1 MSAIA
6 APSRR
11 RPPILAVAAIAAAV
25 GLTFAGS
32 SVSAHVNRTVGPYT
46 ILVILVEEPTF
57 QDNHAG
63 FQFWVHRGDMAVT
76 GLEQTVQASAVG
88 HDTSDQLVVPPLDAS
103 GWYVLDHTGAGT
115 AFDPLGGGPWLLRLT
130 GAIDGTALDEPFAV
144 TFPGYPRV
152 GSANAAPAAN
162 ATVATTRAD
171 SVPWLAVAVAAL
183 ALIGA
188 AVTWLGLRRRR
199 SRTAILGPD
208 ATAGDPHRGA
218 VPGP

>member
-6 APSRR
+6 ALSRR
-11 RPPILAVAAIAAAV
+11 RPPVRALAAVAAALGLAFAAP
-25 GLTFAGS
+25 L
-32 SVSAHVNRTVGPYT
+32 VSAHVNRTVGPYT

-63 FQFWVHRGDMAVT
+63 FQFWVHRGDTPVT

-88 HDTSDQLVVPPLDAS
+88 HETSDQLVVPPLDAS
-103 GWYVLDHTGAGT
+103 GWYVLDDTSAGA

-130 GAIDGTALDEPFAV
+130 GAIDGTPLDEPFAV

-152 GSANAAPAAN
+152 GGANPAPASSAAPAS
-162 ATVATTRAD
+162 TAD
-171 SVPWLAVAVAAL
+171 SLPWPAVVVAAVAVAAV
-183 ALIGA
+183 AG
-188 AVTWLGLRRRR
+188 VWLGLRRRR
-199 SRTAILGPD
+199 TRAAILGPD
-208 ATAGDPHRGA
+208 ATARDPHRGA